1 MVGKKPINGENHE
14 IQIQCPEIKFYENI
28 TLLIQIFC
36 PWQLLCYSSG
46 AEQLRQ
52 TIWPTEIALWL
63 FLESFLIAE
72 VDHSAKRCVPARSP
86 AVFNPDSCI
95 G

>member
-36 PWQLLCYSSG
+36 RWQLLCYSSG

-52 TIWPTEIALWL
+52 TI
-63 FLESFLIAE
+63 
-72 VDHSAKRCVPARSP
+72 
-86 AVFNPDSCI
+86 
-95 G
+95 

>member
-36 PWQLLCYSSG
+36 PWQLLLLQQWSR
-46 AEQLRQ
+46 AVE
-52 TIWPTEIALWL
+52 TDHIAHRDCSLAL
-63 FLESFLIAE
+63 FRKFS
-72 VDHSAKRCVPARSP
+72 DCRGRSL
-86 AVFNPDSCI
+86 S
-95 G
+95 